1 LEAEIVLDYEDS
13 AIAKAVARAV
23 SPDNAKTPH
32 GLTVKTVCKEQKVIT
47 RIECK
52 EKLSTFI
59 ATIDDLLFSASIAE
73 KTVQTTARAS
83 KQALKPVK
91 EK

>member
-1 LEAEIVLDYEDS
+1 LEAEIVLDYENPV
-13 AIAKAVARAV
+13 IAKAVAKAV
-23 SPDNAKTPH
+23 SPDNAKAPH

-59 ATIDDLLFSASIAE
+59 ATIDDLLFCASIAE
-73 KTVQTTARAS
+73 KTVEATARAS
-83 KQALKPVK
+83 RQALKPLK